1 MFCTVIGKRRSFRFI
16 ISPFTAESPPERT
29 EYFGIVSRPP
39 TRECGSKGQVSSPKR
54 NHAARK
60 LRVIFGLMPAL
71 FFICFAKIESRL
83 KCKTEKSCAWSNGF
97 YIRASIDPWQVS
109 TRGPKFEIAEFLPRS
124 ELVGECLPQTQQN
137 ERNGHFFLH
146 GGVQKYGDRTIRP
159 SAVM

>member
-97 YIRASIDPWQVS
+97 YIRASIDPWLS

-146 GGVQKYGDRTIRP
+146 GGVQKCGDRTIRP